1 MIEKRIYRYGQK
13 REPVDEA
20 IWQLLWLLN
29 RVLRPRGLPRLNVVS
44 LHYDNEQT
52 ALVIVLD
59 NRYYRMLRL
68 QAKSGTFSLSL
79 IKNPSATDDPQD
91 SSTTQQ
97 TWDSLTEETLKLLL
111 HKVFGINDQPSNQ
124 PSDTP
129 YSILAN
135 LN

>member
-1 MIEKRIYRYGQK
+1 
-13 REPVDEA
+13 
-20 IWQLLWLLN
+20 
-29 RVLRPRGLPRLNVVS
+29 
-44 LHYDNEQT
+44 
-52 ALVIVLD
+52 
-59 NRYYRMLRL
+59 MLRL

-97 TWDSLTEETLKLLL
+97 TRDSLTEETLKLLL